1 MQKESISEEIS
12 VLEDALK
19 ILVDELK
26 EKGEDKLIKV
36 NSDIGS
42 INSSLRELDRISS
55 LNKEEGIKLQ
65 KQRDEIAISKRN
77 IESEKMRQENF
88 DDNFL
93 NQLNLQIDDLTLKH
107 KLSRKKLSDA
117 AASESFF
124 LDSLCFKV
132 RSSICKFN

>member
-1 MQKESISEEIS
+1 M
-12 VLEDALK
+12 
-19 ILVDELK
+19 
-26 EKGEDKLIKV
+26 IKV

-42 INSSLRELDRISS
+42 INSSLRELDRVSI

-65 KQRDEIAISKRN
+65 QQRDEIAISKRN